1 MVLLV
6 MLGSTYLGISVPQ
19 YRGAECEMYCLSE
32 HSKKTRSTVELLALT
47 ATKKG
52 GRVAVLGKLDTK
64 SSSEILM

>member
-1 MVLLV
+1 

-19 YRGAECEMYCLSE
+19 YRGAESEMYCLSE
-32 HSKKTRSTVELLALT
+32 HSKENAEHSRVVGANSM
-47 ATKKG
+47 KKG